1 MITYIDGPEV
11 RITENDG
18 IFVDVEFYGSEEKLT
33 ALEVH
38 RLFPKS
44 GGNKYLVLLDD
55 EGEQVAVI
63 RNADNLMEE
72 SKAVVLKALEEYY
85 LIPRITR
92 FISMT
97 EKFKV
102 WMWTAE
108 TDHGIITFEINNHIA
123 SVKPLYD
130 GRVLIKD
137 ANDNRYEIPDY
148 RKLDKRSRIML
159 EPKL

>member
-1 MITYIDGPEV
+1 MIHYIDGPEV

-18 IFVDVEFYGSEEKLT
+18 IYVDVEFFGSEEKMT
-33 ALEVH
+33 GLEVH

-44 GGNKYLVLLDD
+44 GGDKYLVLLDE
-55 EGEQVAVI
+55 EGEQKAVI
-63 RNADNLMEE
+63 RDAANLMDE
-72 SKAVVLKALEEYY
+72 SRKVVLNALDEYY
-85 LIPRITR
+85 LIPKITR

-108 TDHGIITFEINNHIA
+108 TDHGIIKFEIRNHIA

-137 ANDNRYEIPDY
+137 ANDNRYEIEDY